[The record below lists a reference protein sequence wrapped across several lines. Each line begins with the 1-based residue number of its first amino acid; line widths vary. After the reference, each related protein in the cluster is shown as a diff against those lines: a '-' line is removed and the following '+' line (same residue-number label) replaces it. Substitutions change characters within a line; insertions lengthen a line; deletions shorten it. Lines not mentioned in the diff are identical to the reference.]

1 MNYQS
6 YVRER
11 QTSELAGTSA
21 PRRGI
26 YDYDDPRRDII
37 MEDEMY
43 RRRIMQNQPD
53 SFPVRTFADK
63 YSDNS
68 VSHVS
73 PLQGTKVLVHN
84 LEPTVTA
91 ADIGELFG
99 GVGAIKRFKK
109 TGEGKPKRSSKIV
122 SSNH

>member
-1 MNYQS
+1 MNYQA

-11 QTSELAGTSA
+11 QSSEATST
-21 PRRGI
+21 RRGI

-43 RRRIMQNQPD
+43 RRRIMQNQQVT
-53 SFPVRTFADK
+53 FPVRTLADK

-84 LEPTVTA
+84 LEPSVTA

-99 GVGAIKRFKK
+99 EVGAVKRYKK
-109 TGEGKPKRSSKIV
+109 TGEGESK
-122 SSNH
+122 SFHDSEHP

>member
-11 QTSELAGTSA
+11 QSSSELAPPAVS
-21 PRRGI
+21 RRGI
-26 YDYDDPRRDII
+26 FDYDDPRRDII

-43 RRRIMQNQPD
+43 KRRIMQSQADN
-53 SFPVRTFADK
+53 FPVKTFADK

-84 LEPTVTA
+84 LEPSVTA

-99 GVGAIKRFKK
+99 GVGAVKRFKK
-109 TGEGKPKRSSKIV
+109 TGEGNPKHFYLKV
-122 SSNH
+122 